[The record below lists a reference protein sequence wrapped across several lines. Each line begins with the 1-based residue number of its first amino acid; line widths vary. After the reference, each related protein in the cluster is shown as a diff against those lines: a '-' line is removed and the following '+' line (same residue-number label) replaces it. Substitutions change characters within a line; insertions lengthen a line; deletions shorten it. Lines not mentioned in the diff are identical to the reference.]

1 MQLKLFRPHSIKKY
15 SLFTEN
21 RKNWPMDDVFESQSM
36 FLAKERSEE
45 LVEITELRNALQP
58 SVHYVSSKSKVL
70 SIESVPNKR

>member
-1 MQLKLFRPHSIKKY
+1 
-15 SLFTEN
+15 
-21 RKNWPMDDVFESQSM
+21 MDDVFESQSM